1 MKIRLTAAKWTT
13 GTVLGA
19 VLAALLAACGNGT
32 SSQPASTSTS
42 TSVTTSTSAQETA
55 VSLYFMRADTLGVA
69 DRQVPVTSTPEVA
82 AMKALLGGPNA
93 TERAAGLATNIPTG
107 TVLLGLSIN
116 NGVALANMNKTFESG
131 GGSLSM
137 MSRLAQVV
145 YTLTQFGT
153 VHNVT
158 FQLDGTTVTTFGG
171 EGLILTNPLGRL
183 DGTLTSVLPNILLE
197 TPAVGDHVHSPLHV
211 SGISNTFEA
220 TYNVELIDSTGKVV
234 LSTYGTASAGTGTW
248 GTFDAS
254 FPYKTT
260 ASGIGQLKVYSVS
273 AKDGSH
279 INEVD
284 LSLPV
289 DP

>member
-1 MKIRLTAAKWTT
+1 MRTGLSASKWATSAA
-13 GTVLGA
+13 LGA
-19 VLAALLAACGNGT
+19 VLTVLLAGCGSGT
-32 SSQPASTSTS
+32 SSQPATTTSII
-42 TSVTTSTSAQETA
+42 TTSTSAKETA
-55 VSLYFMRADTLGVA
+55 VSLYFMRADMLGVA

-93 TERAAGLATNIPTG
+93 TERTAGLATNIPTG
-107 TVLLGLSIN
+107 TVLLSLSIN
-116 NGVALANMNKTFESG
+116 NGVAIANMNKTFESG

-145 YTLTQFGT
+145 YTLTQFST
-153 VHNVT
+153 VHDVT

-171 EGLILTNPLGRL
+171 EGLILTEPLGRL
-183 DGTLTSVLPNILLE
+183 DSTLTSVLPNILLE
-197 TPAVGDHVHSPLHV
+197 TPAVGDRVRSPLHV

-234 LSTYGTASAGTGTW
+234 LSTNGTASAGTGTW
-248 GTFDAS
+248 GTFDAT

-260 ASGIGQLKVYSVS
+260 ASGTGQLKVYSIS

-284 LSLPV
+284 LSLPIG
-289 DP
+289 P

>member
-1 MKIRLTAAKWTT
+1 MKTRLSASKWATSAA
-13 GTVLGA
+13 LGA
-19 VLAALLAACGNGT
+19 VLTALLAACGSGT
-32 SSQPASTSTS
+32 SSQPASTST
-42 TSVTTSTSAQETA
+42 TTSTSAQETA

-82 AMKALLGGPNA
+82 AMKALLGGPSP

-116 NGVALANMNKTFESG
+116 NGVAIANMNKTFESG

-145 YTLTQFGT
+145 YTLTQFST
-153 VHNVT
+153 VHDVT

-171 EGLILTNPLGRL
+171 EGLILTNPLGRF
-183 DGTLTSVLPNILLE
+183 DITLTSVLPNILLE
-197 TPAVGDHVHSPLHV
+197 TPAVGNSVHSPLHV

-234 LSTYGTASAGTGTW
+234 LSTYGTASAGTGSW
-248 GTFDAS
+248 GTFDAT

-260 ASGIGQLKVYSVS
+260 ASGTGQLKVYSVS

-289 DP
+289 GP

>member
-1 MKIRLTAAKWTT
+1 MSASKWATSAA
-13 GTVLGA
+13 LGA
-19 VLAALLAACGNGT
+19 VLTVLLAGCGSGT
-32 SSQPASTSTS
+32 SSQPATTTSII
-42 TSVTTSTSAQETA
+42 TTSTSAKETA
-55 VSLYFMRADTLGVA
+55 VSLYFMRADMLGVA

-93 TERAAGLATNIPTG
+93 TERTAGLATNIPTG
-107 TVLLGLSIN
+107 TVLLSLSIN
-116 NGVALANMNKTFESG
+116 NGVAIANMNKTFESG

-145 YTLTQFGT
+145 YTLTQFST
-153 VHNVT
+153 VHDVT

-171 EGLILTNPLGRL
+171 EGLILTEPLGRL
-183 DGTLTSVLPNILLE
+183 DSTLTSVLPNILLE
-197 TPAVGDHVHSPLHV
+197 TPAVGDRVRSPLHV

-234 LSTYGTASAGTGTW
+234 LSTNGTASAGTGTW
-248 GTFDAS
+248 GTFDAT

-260 ASGIGQLKVYSVS
+260 ASGTGQLKVYSIS

-284 LSLPV
+284 LSLPIG
-289 DP
+289 P